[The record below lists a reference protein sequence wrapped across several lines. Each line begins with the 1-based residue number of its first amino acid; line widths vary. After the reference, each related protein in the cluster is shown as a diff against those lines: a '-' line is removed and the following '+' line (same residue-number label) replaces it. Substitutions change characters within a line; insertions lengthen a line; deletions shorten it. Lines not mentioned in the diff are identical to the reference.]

1 MSWFFATFYDRFMRP
16 SEEACLISWRKELL
30 AKATGKTL
38 EIGAGTG
45 ANLDNY
51 PSHIQD
57 LTLLEP
63 DSAMR
68 AQLEKRIANSSFKEA
83 KVCPNSATDL
93 PFPDN
98 HFETVLCTLVLCS
111 IPDQHRA
118 LQEIKRV
125 LKPGGL
131 FLFLEHGAAPEDSNR
146 YRWQRR
152 LEPIWKVFAGGCRL
166 TRRADQ
172 DIEKSGLIIEEMKRE
187 SMRKALPITR
197 PTVRGLA
204 RKAL

>member
-1 MSWFFATFYDRFMRP
+1 MSWFFAPFYDRFMRA

-30 AKATGKTL
+30 AKASGKTL

-45 ANLDNY
+45 ANLDSY
-51 PSHIQD
+51 PAHIQD

-63 DSAMR
+63 DNAMR
-68 AQLEKRIANSSFKEA
+68 GLLEKRIASGSFKA
-83 KVCPNSATDL
+83 TICANSATEL

-98 HFETVLCTLVLCS
+98 HFDTVLCTLVLCS

-125 LKPGGL
+125 LKPGGC
-131 FLFLEHGAAPEDSNR
+131 FLFLEHGAAPEDSSRLN
-146 YRWQRR
+146 WQRR
-152 LEPIWKVFAGGCRL
+152 LEPLWKIFAGGCRL
-166 TRRADQ
+166 TRRADK
-172 DIEKSGLIIEEMKRE
+172 DIEGSGLIIEEIQRE